1 MTVCYI
7 ISSSSHAAFQS
18 IFFVSNSMPYNECH
32 VMSYND
38 AVIAIN
44 TELSA
49 NTMDLTS
56 EFTIE
61 LVISD
66 GTAGVSIIIIMCTC
80 THIHMLLLVPGA
92 FKSHL
97 YTVYLL
103 IYRTLLIT
111 QTLFW
116 AIFVVL
122 IQRTLQCFNITF
134 VLNIL

>member
-18 IFFVSNSMPYNECH
+18 IFFVSNLMPYNEWG
-32 VMSYND
+32 D
-38 AVIAIN
+38 AVIVIN

-66 GTAGVSIIIIMCTC
+66 GTAGQ
-80 THIHMLLLVPGA
+80 LV
-92 FKSHL
+92 
-97 YTVYLL
+97 
-103 IYRTLLIT
+103 
-111 QTLFW
+111 
-116 AIFVVL
+116 
-122 IQRTLQCFNITF
+122 
-134 VLNIL
+134 